1 MDQNLQAYPDLF
13 VRPDGKAYF
22 DCARRAL
29 PLRSVDLE
37 LQGAAKSWDASC
49 EETCE
54 LARGLFSTLID
65 ATPDDIAVVPST
77 AYGIATVCELTPLSP
92 GQQVV
97 LMANEHPSN
106 VMGWLQSCERHGAE
120 PLFVSKPA
128 SGEWTSELMGAL
140 SERVAVVCFAATH
153 WLDGTSIDSAAV
165 AAQAR
170 RFGARVVID
179 GTQSIGALPFDIEA
193 ILPDFLVASGYK
205 WLLGP
210 AGLSYLY
217 VNPQY
222 HSGIPIENSWG
233 NRVSASGCV
242 QWSGPDLIYPRAYAR
257 GARRFDAAGIAKS
270 ILPRLAIPG
279 LRQIHQW
286 TPAFV
291 QEQLRRRNTTLAA
304 TLPPHLVCKPSPKY
318 GYAHILG
325 IDLGGND
332 GAPIV
337 ESLDRRGVQA
347 SLRGNTLRVSSHLW
361 NTAED
366 IALLH
371 DVLRVALQPL
381 AHRSKQGLI
390 LIIQLGGTPP
400 WPGE

>member
-1 MDQNLQAYPDLF
+1 MDQNAHACPELF

-37 LQGAAKSWDASC
+37 LRGAARSWDASC
-49 EETCE
+49 EEACE
-54 LARGLFSTLID
+54 LARGLFSTLIG

-77 AYGIATVCELTPLSP
+77 AYGIATACKLTPLSP
-92 GQQVV
+92 GRQVV

-106 VMGWLQSCERHGAE
+106 VMGWLQSCAPHGAE
-120 PLFVSKPA
+120 PLFVPKPP
-128 SGEWTSELMGAL
+128 SGEWTSELIAAL
-140 SERVAVVCFAATH
+140 SERVAVVCFAPTH
-153 WLDGTSIDSAAV
+153 WLDGTFIDSAAV

-179 GTQSIGALPFDIEA
+179 GTQSIGALPFDIA
-193 ILPDFLVASGYK
+193 AVLPDFLVASGYK

-222 HSGIPIENSWG
+222 HSGAPFENSWG
-233 NRVSASGCV
+233 NRVPASGCA
-242 QWSGPDLIYPRAYAR
+242 QWSGLDLIYPGAYAR

-270 ILPRLAIPG
+270 LLPRLAIPG

-291 QEQLRRRNTTLAA
+291 QERLRRRNTTLAA
-304 TLPPHLVCKPSPKY
+304 ALPPHLVCKPSPRH
-318 GYAHILG
+318 GYTHILG

-332 GAPIV
+332 SAPIV
-337 ESLDRRGVQA
+337 ESLEQRGVLA
-347 SLRGNTLRVSSHLW
+347 SSRGNKLRVSSHLW

-366 IALLH
+366 IELLH
-371 DVLRVALQPL
+371 DALRIALQPWRHL
-381 AHRSKQGLI
+381 PS
-390 LIIQLGGTPP
+390 
-400 WPGE
+400 PGE